1 MRTLF
6 LLHLLLFVPA
16 VNAFAGTAALLEK
29 EVNAIVAQIAGR
41 MRSGDS
47 VVVSEF
53 QDLDGRVTYF
63 GKYLSN
69 KVGSGLSNRPEISV
83 VDRSE
88 LEAIAREIKLQQN
101 GLVDY
106 DTGIRLGKM
115 VGATTI
121 VFGTLSEMDNSIDV
135 NVKIM
140 DVEKGTIKGG
150 VSRAIR
156 KTPEIASLIGTITRS
171 EREKEKD
178 LESQRRMIL
187 ADVEAEKRKR
197 MDALKQEERQMR
209 EGVAALEKKLRDE
222 SEIIKEYESARD
234 ALDQKQA
241 YIRDLRAAIDRL
253 NAAAEENVQLGMSLD
268 EVNRILDG
276 KLRGGLGDGF
286 YEGYAGKYRY
296 LFRAGCLVDVQHSGT
311 STRADW
317 IR

>member
-1 MRTLF
+1 
-6 LLHLLLFVPA
+6 LLFVPA